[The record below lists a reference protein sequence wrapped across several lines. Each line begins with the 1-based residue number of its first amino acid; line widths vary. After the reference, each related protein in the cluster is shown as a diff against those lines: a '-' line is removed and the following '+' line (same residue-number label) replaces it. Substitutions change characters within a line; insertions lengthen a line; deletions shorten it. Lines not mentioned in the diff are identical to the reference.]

1 MAEDERGIST
11 EVGSSLLFENERLR
25 IWEMTLG
32 PGEACHLH
40 QHLYDYAF
48 VYVTQSTIEVTD
60 GDGHAWSNSFG
71 DGFVQFNPHDRC
83 ERGSRARP
91 RLFFRRRSSVKR
103 CGAIVGSER
112 HFQNCSEFRSA
123 SHYCHNKGPV

>member
-71 DGFVQFNPHDRC
+71 DGFVQFTTVS
-83 ERGSRARP
+83 ERGISPHMIRNIGEEEHRQ
-91 RLFFRRRSSVKR
+91 V
-103 CGAIVGSER
+103 IVELLGPTKGLEP
-112 HFQNCSEFRSA
+112 EI
-123 SHYCHNKGPV
+123 HNNGRIQELA